1 MIPAVVGALL
11 LQAMPGISPPRPVP
25 FRVGESFEYRGYH
38 NLYPF
43 GGVGSATMT
52 VVGIDTVDGEPSWHF
67 RLTTQVSVP
76 LFKNTS
82 ALESWTTVRDFI
94 SRRFVHHI
102 IENGKQ
108 LANDDFHIHGDSGF
122 YRNHND
128 SLTKP
133 TPRNPL
139 DDLAFVYYI
148 RAMDLHVDSVYT
160 IPRYF
165 RTDHNP
171 VIVTVVG
178 HDSIE
183 MPDGS
188 RCYCWLLHPVVDEP
202 GGLFSRKSQAQLWLT
217 DDGLR
222 IPVQI
227 KSKISV
233 GTVTL
238 KLRKIIRG
246 R

>member
-11 LQAMPGISPPRPVP
+11 LHAMPAISPPSPVP

-38 NLYPF
+38 SLNPF
-43 GGVGSATMT
+43 GGVGSAIMT
-52 VVGIDTVDGEPSWHF
+52 VAGIDTVAGVPTWPFS
-67 RLTTQVSVP
+67 LTTKVSIP
-76 LFKNTS
+76 FYKNTS
-82 ALESWTTVRDFI
+82 VLESWTTVSDFV
-94 SRRFVHHI
+94 SHRVVHHI
-102 IENGKQ
+102 IENGKL
-108 LANDDFHIHGDSGF
+108 LANDDYRIHGDSGF

-128 SLTKP
+128 ALTKP
-133 TPRNPL
+133 TPRDAL

-148 RAMDLHVDSVYT
+148 RAMDLHADSVYR

-171 VIVTVVG
+171 VTVTVVG
-178 HDSIE
+178 HDSVE

-202 GGLFSRKSQAQLWLT
+202 GGLFSKKSEAQLWLT

-238 KLRKIIRG
+238 KLRKITRG

>member
-11 LQAMPGISPPRPVP
+11 LQVLPTATPLRPVP

-38 NLYPF
+38 SLNPF
-43 GGVGSATMT
+43 GGIGSAVMS
-52 VVGIDTVDGEPSWHF
+52 VVGIDTVAGVASWHF
-67 RLTTQVSVP
+67 KLTTQVSIP
-76 LFKNTS
+76 FFKNS
-82 ALESWTTVRDFI
+82 SVLESWTTVADFV
-94 SRRFVHHI
+94 SHRFVHHI

-108 LANDDFHIHGDSGF
+108 LANDDYHIHGDSGF
-122 YRNHND
+122 YRNHSD
-128 SLTKP
+128 TLTKP
-133 TPRNPL
+133 TPPDPL
-139 DDLAFVYYI
+139 DDLSFVYYI
-148 RAMDLHVDSVYT
+148 RAMPLHANGVDT

-165 RTDHNP
+165 RADHNP

-188 RCYCWLLHPVVDEP
+188 RCYCWVLHPVVDEP
-202 GGLFSRKSQAQLWLT
+202 GGLFARKANARLWLT

-227 KSKISV
+227 QSKLSV

-238 KLRKIIRG
+238 KLRKITRG